1 MKWIL
6 FAISLFAL
14 WVAFNA
20 LFMAPGRYSAFNFEV
35 AGAGIVIGV
44 LLAWI
49 SGKRFLVAE
58 PKRTL
63 EAAIMKTPPMVLCMF
78 ILFVFCAI
86 GVVKLMAY
94 R

>member
-35 AGAGIVIGV
+35 AGVGILVGIT
-44 LLAWI
+44 LAWV
-49 SGKRFLVAE
+49 SGKRFADAE
-58 PKRTL
+58 PKRRRSG
-63 EAAIMKTPPMVLCMF
+63 AILKAPPMVLCIF
-78 ILFVFCAI
+78 ILFVFCTI
-86 GVVKLMAY
+86 GVIKLMAY
-94 R
+94 W

>member
-6 FAISLFAL
+6 FAISLFVL

-20 LFMAPGRYSAFNFEV
+20 LFMAPGPYSAFKFEV
-35 AGAGIVIGV
+35 AGVGIALGV
-44 LLAWI
+44 LTAWL
-49 SGKRFLVAE
+49 SGKRFADAE
-58 PKRTL
+58 PKRRRS
-63 EAAIMKTPPMVLCMF
+63 AAIMKAPPVVLCIF

-86 GVVKLMAY
+86 GVVKFMAY